1 MAQQKPPVPASVPS
15 GDPWRA
21 FSYVVSGVVL
31 YGFVG
36 WALDRWL
43 GTDFLVA
50 IGVVAGAAMG
60 IYLTWKAFPSP
71 SEDQQDPPPSSPS

>member
-1 MAQQKPPVPASVPS
+1 MAQQKPPAPAPAPS

-31 YGFVG
+31 YGFIG

-50 IGVVAGAAMG
+50 IGVVAGAGMG
-60 IYLTWKAFPSP
+60 IYLTWKAFPAA
-71 SEDQQDPPPSSPS
+71 SEDQQDKPQSPPS